1 MQYVFLCDNRDFVNV
16 AVIITAVPRNRGI
29 CDIFTV
35 VFPAGTGQK
44 KFTVM
49 GMGQLFC
56 CGN

>member
-1 MQYVFLCDNRDFVNV
+1 MQYVFLCGNWDFVIV

-35 VFPAGTGQK
+35 IFPAEMGQK

-49 GMGQLFC
+49 GMGHFLLLR
-56 CGN
+56 